1 MDGWMD
7 EKAADLAG
15 RITPPSTACL
25 VNKCMSVIFCVCRA
39 TCPIL
44 VVPHFQLAKGGD
56 SPKWEK
62 SPLFLTTWGGHG
74 ARARP
79 SVPITGI
86 EYKDRI

>member
-1 MDGWMD
+1 MLLMDGWMD

-44 VVPHFQLAKGGD
+44 VVPHF
-56 SPKWEK
+56 
-62 SPLFLTTWGGHG
+62 
-74 ARARP
+74 
-79 SVPITGI
+79 
-86 EYKDRI
+86 